1 MSISFISGLKD
12 VARRMKK
19 LNPFDKDNVDRQG
32 PLLITPFLAAIS
44 VATAV
49 AGYGVAHQTG
59 IVEEIVQA
67 ANETMH
73 YFDGMIY
80 NYYGLFQ

>member
-1 MSISFISGLKD
+1 
-12 VARRMKK
+12 MKK
-19 LNPFDKDNVDRQG
+19 LNPFDRENVDRQG

-44 VATAV
+44 LGAAI

-59 IVEEIVQA
+59 VVDDLVQGI
-67 ANETMH
+67 NETMH

-80 NYYGLFQ
+80 NYYVLSQ

>member
-1 MSISFISGLKD
+1 
-12 VARRMKK
+12 MKK
-19 LNPFDKDNVDRQG
+19 LNPFDRENVDRQG

-73 YFDGMIY
+73 YFDGMSYIHY
-80 NYYGLFQ
+80 VLFQYIKII